1 MEQTPGARFLL
12 MLASLVV
19 VVAGLKAAAPILV
32 PFSLALFLAV
42 VSMPIM
48 FGLRRYGISAPM
60 AILLTVMV
68 DVLAFGGVITLGAN
82 SVGDLTEKLP
92 RYRTAITDLRDD
104 WTEWLV
110 DRGVPVSEYIT
121 ENLFNAEVLFDYLG
135 STLGI
140 AASFLS
146 VVFLVTL
153 VMIFILAEATVFP
166 YKFQAILGRERRSG
180 ERMTKTIGEVQ
191 AYLGIKTLVS
201 LATGLCAGLLC
212 WAMNLDFPVLL
223 GMVAFVLNYVPT
235 IGSIIAA
242 VPAMVI
248 ALLLFGWGPL
258 VVVGVGYLAI
268 NTVFGNLIE
277 PSLLGRRLGLST
289 LVVVLSLLFWGWL
302 WGPVGALLSVP
313 LTMVL
318 RIVLENTPDLRW
330 IAVLL
335 DKSPPQMVESD
346 MLKPPGSPAQDAVTR
361 SDTIPE
367 NVLLDSRDRL
377 EARPTKAPSNPGAH
391 GAAD

>member
-1 MEQTPGARFLL
+1 MIMDRMEQTPGARFLL

-212 WAMNLDFPVLL
+212 WP
-223 GMVAFVLNYVPT
+223 
-235 IGSIIAA
+235 
-242 VPAMVI
+242 
-248 ALLLFGWGPL
+248 
-258 VVVGVGYLAI
+258 
-268 NTVFGNLIE
+268 
-277 PSLLGRRLGLST
+277 
-289 LVVVLSLLFWGWL
+289 
-302 WGPVGALLSVP
+302 
-313 LTMVL
+313 
-318 RIVLENTPDLRW
+318 
-330 IAVLL
+330 
-335 DKSPPQMVESD
+335 
-346 MLKPPGSPAQDAVTR
+346 
-361 SDTIPE
+361 
-367 NVLLDSRDRL
+367 
-377 EARPTKAPSNPGAH
+377 
-391 GAAD
+391 